1 MVGHVFILDNQESFF
16 AVSFIRVGTEV
27 GVMVAGAEKVL
38 SFFFFFLIIIL
49 EQSWKNQ
56 GTREVDLEGTAP
68 KAFGPVAS
76 VGYF

>member
-1 MVGHVFILDNQESFF
+1 MVGHVFIHDDQESFF

-38 SFFFFFLIIIL
+38 SFFFFLIIIL
-49 EQSWKNQ
+49 EQSWNNQ

-76 VGYF
+76 VVYF

>member
-1 MVGHVFILDNQESFF
+1 MVGHVFILDDQESFF

-27 GVMVAGAEKVL
+27 EVMVAGAEKVL
-38 SFFFFFLIIIL
+38 SFFFFLIIIL

-76 VGYF
+76 VMYF

>member
-1 MVGHVFILDNQESFF
+1 MVGHVFILDDQESFF

-27 GVMVAGAEKVL
+27 EVMVAGAEKVL
-38 SFFFFFLIIIL
+38 SFFFLIIIL
-49 EQSWKNQ
+49 EQSWNNQ